1 MLVMTTWKTRPLDAE
16 QTERMLGMWGKIEAD
31 LAARTD
37 AERMCWYI
45 NVAGTG
51 GCMVSKVTDPDAVGA
66 FSFEAHLAMS
76 EFLEFE
82 TTQVLDLEAAMP
94 AILAAVERQ
103 RG

>member
-1 MLVMTTWKTRPLDAE
+1 MLVMTTWKTRPLTAE
-16 QTERMLGMWGKIEAD
+16 QTERMLGVWGKLEAD

-37 AERMCWYI
+37 TERVCLYF

-51 GCMVSKVTDPDAVGA
+51 GCMVHKFNDPASAGA
-66 FSFEAHLAMS
+66 FAFEGYLAMG
-76 EFLEFE
+76 EFIEVE
-82 TTQVLDLEAAMP
+82 TTQVLDLDAAMP